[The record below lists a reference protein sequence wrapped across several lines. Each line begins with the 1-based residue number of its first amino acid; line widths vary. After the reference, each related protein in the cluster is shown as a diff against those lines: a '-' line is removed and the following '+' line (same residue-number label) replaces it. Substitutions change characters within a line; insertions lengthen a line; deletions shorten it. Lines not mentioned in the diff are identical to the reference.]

1 LLTYLEASMRGRMHN
16 QIIGFRA
23 NERLLAALRE
33 QAERRCMS
41 PSEYLRDVIR
51 REVLEAA

>member
-1 LLTYLEASMRGRMHN
+1 MRAQTHN

-23 NERLLAALRE
+23 NAKLLAALRE

-41 PSEYLRDVIR
+41 PSELLRDVVR